1 LKKAT
6 PAVYDPNMKIP
17 LKGLADVE
25 RVHRENGR
33 TDYDTPID
41 LKKVVDT
48 EFVDKA
54 LADLGEVKN

>member
-1 LKKAT
+1 
-6 PAVYDPNMKIP
+6 MKIP
-17 LKGLADVE
+17 VKGLADVE

-54 LADLGEVKN
+54 LADLGEAKN